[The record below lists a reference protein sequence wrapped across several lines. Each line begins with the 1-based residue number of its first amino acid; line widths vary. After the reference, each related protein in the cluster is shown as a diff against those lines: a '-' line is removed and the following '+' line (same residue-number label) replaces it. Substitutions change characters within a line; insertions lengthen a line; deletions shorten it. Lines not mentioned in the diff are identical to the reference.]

1 MALHV
6 AMGIGDPER
15 KRATSLRFLPSHPIP
30 EVGRGRGADR
40 AKEDK
45 DEREEW
51 WAAPGGK
58 GGGISNLLGHVS
70 SSHCFRLCLIP
81 CGTWVRSMWRG
92 QVLVGSCAGARWLSP
107 TVVLCDPSLY
117 FGLQFSFPGRQYNIH
132 TWFSVGHTIYPA
144 WTRDKWMFDEWGGRE
159 GMICIG
165 ALLPN

>member
-81 CGTWVRSMWRG
+81 CGAVKSWLDPALERDGSHRLLCFVIRRFTSAYNSPS
-92 QVLVGSCAGARWLSP
+92 QVGS
-107 TVVLCDPSLY
+107 
-117 FGLQFSFPGRQYNIH
+117 
-132 TWFSVGHTIYPA
+132 TIYTPDLVWATPFIQRGPA
-144 WTRDKWMFDEWGGRE
+144 TNECSTNEEGGR
-159 GMICIG
+159 GWF
-165 ALLPN
+165 A